1 SQSSSPPPYPQLVSS
16 PFSYK
21 TLPSTTAALPSLN
34 PQHNTGDDRFLL
46 YCACGRP
53 INGSNLCSGGC
64 VMLQPQLLDEED
76 AQGDLHERHE
86 QLQRAQSQQQRVVP
100 GPPGVHRRLL
110 RQGSALSEGATQGE
124 DREQGWSVL
133 LHLQRSGGDL
143 PDRRNHERPGAGR
156 RCGRVRASA
165 GGGVG
170 GGIRV
175 VGK

>member
-1 SQSSSPPPYPQLVSS
+1 AASHLLLHLILSSSPLSLLIQNSPLHHCSS
-16 PFSYK
+16 SITEP
-21 TLPSTTAALPSLN
+21 TA
-34 PQHNTGDDRFLL
+34 QHRLWVLT
-46 YCACGRP
+46 P